1 LLIGTN
7 CITTITS
14 GCGTVFEITPS
25 GTVTSLYSF
34 CSKVTWGLCADGSN
48 PTAALTQGAD
58 GNFYGTTLY
67 GGANAADNNCFCG
80 GYGTVFKLSPAG
92 QLTTLYQF
100 CNVINSSGVCLDG
113 ALPFGGL
120 LQASNGKL
128 YGTTYSG
135 GAHGKGTVF
144 EITLTGK
151 LTLLHS
157 FCAGSNCMD
166 GAYPYAGL
174 VQATNGNL
182 YGVTRYGGYNQWGTV
197 FEISVAG
204 KLTTLHQF
212 SSGTE
217 GITPYSALIQAK
229 DGNLYGTAPEG
240 GAYIK
245 TGNSSGTVFKITPQ
259 GKLTAL
265 YSFCSQTN
273 CTDGAYP
280 FAGLVQG
287 TSGDLY
293 GVTYSGGAA
302 GDGTVFR
309 LSGK

>member
-1 LLIGTN
+1 MSSEHQQYSLENQSAAIQRYAESHSFEVIRSHILRCRQERPRSGEQVGNRQLLIGTN

-135 GAHGKGTVF
+135 GAHGKGIVLPQVSSIHIQTV
-144 EITLTGK
+144 E
-151 LTLLHS
+151 
-157 FCAGSNCMD
+157 
-166 GAYPYAGL
+166 
-174 VQATNGNL
+174 
-182 YGVTRYGGYNQWGTV
+182 YGVAR
-197 FEISVAG
+197 
-204 KLTTLHQF
+204 TTDSPLQQL
-212 SSGTE
+212 E
-217 GITPYSALIQAK
+217 A
-229 DGNLYGTAPEG
+229 
-240 GAYIK
+240 
-245 TGNSSGTVFKITPQ
+245 
-259 GKLTAL
+259 
-265 YSFCSQTN
+265 
-273 CTDGAYP
+273 
-280 FAGLVQG
+280 
-287 TSGDLY
+287 
-293 GVTYSGGAA
+293 
-302 GDGTVFR
+302 
-309 LSGK
+309 